1 MTTNSTIFPTDTPV
15 IANWRGVRFVPSHC
29 RRNDFA
35 ESKEDRIPS
44 IGVPRLLAYSLLVVG
59 DKSRVAFLFELDI
72 LSRLLTHGI
81 KVLSGRLSCPDMRY
95 QLEGVGVSKAK
106 EKGTRIVSADAYAT
120 PAEFKQ
126 IFTEDAKS
134 LYLLS
139 LLLTGSHEKAEEC
152 FVEGIGQCTNGNHV
166 FKEWARSWARRTII
180 QCAIRVI
187 APRERTASENWTA
200 DVPRVAN
207 EVPLDLHA
215 EVCAILGLAPP
226 ERFVFVMSVLEHY
239 SDHDCSILLGLARRD
254 IAASRVRAMQQLG
267 TLLGTKHDSQA
278 QVWENSAAF
287 ENTDFGLMIT
297 QRFGTPA
304 WSGGVSQ

>member
-1 MTTNSTIFPTDTPV
+1 M
-15 IANWRGVRFVPSHC
+15 
-29 RRNDFA
+29 
-35 ESKEDRIPS
+35 SK
-44 IGVPRLLAYSLLVVG
+44 
-59 DKSRVAFLFELDI
+59 
-72 LSRLLTHGI
+72 
-81 KVLSGRLSCPDMRY
+81 
-95 QLEGVGVSKAK
+95 SKKNGK
-106 EKGTRIVSADAYAT
+106 EIVSAGAYAT
-120 PAEFKQ
+120 PADFKH
-126 IFTEDAKS
+126 IFTADITR

-139 LLLTGSHEKAEEC
+139 FLLTGAPEKAEEC
-152 FVEGIGQCTNGNHV
+152 FAEGLEESIRTKHV

-180 QCAIRVI
+180 QCAIRLV
-187 APRERTASENWTA
+187 APRERTVSDTRTA
-200 DVPRVAN
+200 DFARAGDKVPM
-207 EVPLDLHA
+207 DLHA
-215 EVCAILGLAPP
+215 EVCAILGLASL